1 MVQKN
6 KYATGDILTTPNYGD
21 IEIIEYV
28 NCKNVTIKFV
38 NTGYIVEKQQLG
50 NIVNGNLKDKFAPSV
65 YNVGITGE
73 EVCSIEGKK
82 LKEYVVW
89 TEMLRRCY
97 CEDFKNKYPTYI
109 DCEASD
115 NFKYFSY
122 FKNWCN
128 NQVGFNE
135 SDFELDKDILLK
147 GNKIYSESLCV
158 FVPKEINTLFTKRNS
173 KRGENVIGVTC
184 RTKYNNFIVNLS
196 IKGKKVTGK
205 VFNKE
210 EEAFLFYKE
219 TKEAYIKELAE
230 KWKDKIDKRVYQSL
244 LTYEVSIND

>member
-6 KYATGDILTTPNYGD
+6 KYSAGDILTTPNYGNV
-21 IEIIEYV
+21 EVVEYV
-28 NCKNVTIKFV
+28 NNKNVTVKFL
-38 NTGYIVEKQQLG
+38 NTGYIATSQQLG

-73 EVCSIEGKK
+73 EVCSIEGKE
-82 LKEYVVW
+82 LKEYKVW
-89 TEMLRRCY
+89 SDMLKRCY
-97 CEDFKNKYPTYI
+97 SEDFKNKYPTYI

-147 GNKIYSESLCV
+147 NNKTYSESLCV
-158 FVPKEINTLFTKRNS
+158 FVPKEINSLFTKRDS
-173 KRGENVIGVTC
+173 KRGKNVIGVTY
-184 RTKYNNFIVNLS
+184 REKQNDFIVNLR
-196 IKGKKVTGK
+196 IKGCRVITKSFKT
-205 VFNKE
+205 E
-210 EEAFLFYKE
+210 IEAFLVYKK
-219 TKEAYIKELAE
+219 TKEIYIKEIAE
-230 KWKDKIDKRVYQSL
+230 KWKDKIDIRVYEAML
-244 LTYEVSIND
+244 NYEVSIKD